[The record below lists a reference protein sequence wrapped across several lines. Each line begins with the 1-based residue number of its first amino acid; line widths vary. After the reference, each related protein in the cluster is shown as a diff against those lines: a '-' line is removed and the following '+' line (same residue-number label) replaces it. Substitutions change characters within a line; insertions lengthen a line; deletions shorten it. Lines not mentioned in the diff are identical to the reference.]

1 MAMGQGEWGNSDG
14 ATETVAINQLQLQ
27 WQWGKRTG
35 ATAIAVAMALL
46 GHWGSSDSD
55 CNGNGN
61 GAHDRS
67 IVCYIVAQNVEMG
80 RWDDGGDRSINGN
93 GERGLGHWGR
103 GTGATAT
110 EQCCNSNCNGNGAK
124 ID

>member
-1 MAMGQGEWGNSDG
+1 MAYSTWTDDTCRAWRGTSLLLIAAHGDCNGNG
-14 ATETVAINQLQLQ
+14 ATETAAIDQLQ

-61 GAHDRS
+61 GAHD
-67 IVCYIVAQNVEMG
+67 
-80 RWDDGGDRSINGN
+80 
-93 GERGLGHWGR
+93 
-103 GTGATAT
+103 
-110 EQCCNSNCNGNGAK
+110 
-124 ID
+124 